1 MGKGKKGKKGGVPK
15 SPKKDIAE
23 INDHVPSTNNETLS
37 TTVDETA
44 RLEVTNTEG
53 IMDEQSHGE
62 VGESNISENTNDL
75 ESFEETKESNYVEE
89 VPHGADRAE
98 IPPMKD
104 DPEEP
109 AENTVLIDTRTSSE
123 DLAHDR
129 DDSDEKLPIHA
140 NISDDEDDFGSFDEA
155 SFEELEASTGHVTD
169 PKSISLQYEED
180 SKLTPAKIQRTLDL
194 VFPGQL
200 PEHSSQSGPLLSKN
214 AHAHFLELSKPPRLH
229 PPNWTKSKLRHNL
242 LLKLGIPINLD
253 ELSSSNSTTTS
264 MKSETVR
271 RKSISESDLDWSG
284 FEIPEIE
291 SLNLSREEQ
300 QKIIDSTHETLS
312 RIETDNMEN
321 TSELYLQKCAP
332 DVLDS
337 KLAQMKENY
346 DQLIRLSSLWQGQ
359 LDDLKNSQN
368 AFESV
373 VQSMV
378 GYNQKIQRN
387 ELLESLRRSK
397 TKRGKKTF

>member
-15 SPKKDIAE
+15 SPKKDFAE
-23 INDHVPSTNNETLS
+23 INDHVPSTTNETLS
-37 TTVDETA
+37 TIVDETA

-53 IMDEQSHGE
+53 ITDEQSHDE
-62 VGESNISENTNDL
+62 VGESNNSENTNDL
-75 ESFEETKESNYVEE
+75 ESTEETKELNYMEE
-89 VPHGADRAE
+89 IPHGADHAE
-98 IPPMKD
+98 IPPMRD
-104 DPEEP
+104 DPEES
-109 AENTVLIDTRTSSE
+109 AENIVLIDTRTSSE

-129 DDSDEKLPIHA
+129 DDSEEESPIHA

-155 SFEELEASTGHVTD
+155 SFEELEASTGHVND
-169 PKSISLQYEED
+169 PQPLSGQDEEN

-194 VFPGQL
+194 IFPGKL
-200 PEHSSQSGPLLSKN
+200 PEQPSQSGPLLSKN

-229 PPNWTKSKLRHNL
+229 PPNWTKLKLRHNL

-264 MKSETVR
+264 MKLETVR

>member
-15 SPKKDIAE
+15 SPRKNVVE
-23 INDHVPSTNNETLS
+23 NNDHVPSTNNETLS

-62 VGESNISENTNDL
+62 VDESNISENTNDL
-75 ESFEETKESNYVEE
+75 ESTGETKESNYMEGI
-89 VPHGADRAE
+89 PHGADHSE

-104 DPEEP
+104 DPTES

-123 DLAHDR
+123 DLVHDRDDSAHDR
-129 DDSDEKLPIHA
+129 DDSDEEIPIHA

-155 SFEELEASTGHVTD
+155 SFEELEASTGHVND
-169 PKSISLQYEED
+169 PQPLCGQYEED

-194 VFPGQL
+194 IFPGQL
-200 PEHSSQSGPLLSKN
+200 PEQPAQSGPLLNIN

-387 ELLESLRRSK
+387 ELLESLS
-397 TKRGKKTF
+397 

>member
-15 SPKKDIAE
+15 SPRKNVVE
-23 INDHVPSTNNETLS
+23 NNDHVPSTNNETLS

-53 IMDEQSHGE
+53 IMDDQSHGE
-62 VGESNISENTNDL
+62 VDESNISENTNDL
-75 ESFEETKESNYVEE
+75 KSTEEIKESYCMEE
-89 VPHGADRAE
+89 IPHGADRAE

-109 AENTVLIDTRTSSE
+109 AENIVLIDTRTSSE

-129 DDSDEKLPIHA
+129 DVSEKELHIHA

-155 SFEELEASTGHVTD
+155 SFEELEASTGHVND
-169 PKSISLQYEED
+169 PQPLSGQYEED

-194 VFPGQL
+194 IFPGKL
-200 PEHSSQSGPLLSKN
+200 PEQPSQSGPLLSKN

-229 PPNWTKSKLRHNL
+229 PPNWTKLKLRHNL

-264 MKSETVR
+264 MKLETVR

-284 FEIPEIE
+284 F
-291 SLNLSREEQ
+291 
-300 QKIIDSTHETLS
+300 
-312 RIETDNMEN
+312 
-321 TSELYLQKCAP
+321 
-332 DVLDS
+332 
-337 KLAQMKENY
+337 
-346 DQLIRLSSLWQGQ
+346 
-359 LDDLKNSQN
+359 
-368 AFESV
+368 
-373 VQSMV
+373 
-378 GYNQKIQRN
+378 
-387 ELLESLRRSK
+387 
-397 TKRGKKTF
+397 

>member
-1 MGKGKKGKKGGVPK
+1 MGKGKKGKKGGVLK
-15 SPKKDIAE
+15 SSRKNVAE
-23 INDHVPSTNNETLS
+23 NNDPVPSTTNETLS

-62 VGESNISENTNDL
+62 VGESNNSENKNDL
-75 ESFEETKESNYVEE
+75 ESTEETKELNYMEE
-89 VPHGADRAE
+89 TPHGADHAE

-104 DPEEP
+104 DPEES
-109 AENTVLIDTRTSSE
+109 AENTVLIDTRTSCE
-123 DLAHDR
+123 DLTHNQ

-155 SFEELEASTGHVTD
+155 SFEELEASTGHVND
-169 PKSISLQYEED
+169 PQPLSEQEKED

-194 VFPGQL
+194 IFPGKL
-200 PEHSSQSGPLLSKN
+200 PEQPAQSGPLLSKN

-229 PPNWTKSKLRHNL
+229 PPNWTKLKLRHNL

-264 MKSETVR
+264 MKLETVR